1 MLRLLPKVLELL
13 MALVPTEVVATDDD
27 DDDDDDADD
36 DEMDGH
42 MSYPSI
48 SLPDKGPF
56 HWI

>member
-1 MLRLLPKVLELL
+1 
-13 MALVPTEVVATDDD
+13 MALVPVVVVDTDDDDVDD
-27 DDDDDDADD
+27 DDDDDDAAVED